1 MTDLLKTY
9 GDIYLQLYSLSCWH
23 NTKKKIKFKWLLSM
37 VSRYAFNIFK
47 DYKEILDFKL
57 ILSSKE
63 GSKL

>member
-1 MTDLLKTY
+1 MGISIFSYIFLVVGIIL
-9 GDIYLQLYSLSCWH
+9 I
-23 NTKKKIKFKWLLSM
+23 KIKYKWLLSM

>member
-1 MTDLLKTY
+1 
-9 GDIYLQLYSLSCWH
+9 
-23 NTKKKIKFKWLLSM
+23 M

>member
-1 MTDLLKTY
+1 MGISIFSYIFLVVGIIL
-9 GDIYLQLYSLSCWH
+9 I
-23 NTKKKIKFKWLLSM
+23 KIKYKWLLSM

-63 GSKL
+63 VSKL